1 MNCAFDLDCLVG
13 YKPKKRPG
21 NKFFKGHTP
30 HNKGKK
36 WSEWMSEDGKRKV
49 LQTLDNYRPM
59 AQKIRQERHPIG
71 GINKK
76 HVIASKDGRE
86 LWFESATHAARA
98 LSLIRRNISH
108 CANGERKTCG
118 GWRFRWTETEQH

>member
-1 MNCAFDLDCLVG
+1 MNCAFDLDCLIG
-13 YKPKKRPG
+13 AKPKKRRNGCFLKG
-21 NKFFKGHTP
+21 NVP

-36 WSEWMSEDGKRKV
+36 WDEWLSAEK
-49 LQTLDNYRPM
+49 
-59 AQKIRQERHPIG
+59 QERIRGYLRIG
-71 GINKK
+71 RKGGNPQLAGWNKK

-98 LSLIRRNISH
+98 SSLIRRNISH